1 MMSRKIEYLNKQF
14 AQAVIDSIKED
25 EGVDMYQLDRQSLV
39 TMQKNQEKIIINA
52 TDKVFNKILKQKSL
66 NVLPDFMKTSN
77 FIEQTKQAR
86 QKLPFGYQPLPSGLK
101 TSEMAN
107 FSKDL
112 G

>member
-1 MMSRKIEYLNKQF
+1 
-14 AQAVIDSIKED
+14 
-25 EGVDMYQLDRQSLV
+25 MYQLDRESLV
-39 TMQKNQEKIIINA
+39 VMQKNQEKIIINA
-52 TDKVFNKILKQKSL
+52 TDKVFNTIIKHKNL

-86 QKLPFGYQPLPSGLK
+86 QKSSFGYQPLPSGLK

-112 G
+112 GKKMVKNKLNRAIA